1 MAGQRLTDKTAL
13 TDNPTAAD
21 LLMLVDSSDTS
32 SSAQGTS
39 KSILNKFIIQTDSKN
54 VSLDL
59 SSNPLTLVDAPGVGF
74 IIQPITITAIV
85 TYASS
90 GTSQANN
97 LYISYDS
104 STTTNYLI
112 RQRDFFK
119 DETASRTYVFGAS
132 NFTSSDGTYAGSIE
146 DKPLQIYSSVDYTG
160 DFTIQVLTTYQIV
173 KL

>member
-13 TDNPTAAD
+13 ADNPTASD
-21 LLMLVDSSDTS
+21 LLMVVDSSDTTG
-32 SSAQGTS
+32 SAEGTS
-39 KSILNKFIIQTDSKN
+39 KSILNKYVIQTDSKN

-59 SSNPLTLVDAPGVGF
+59 NSNPVNLVDAPGVGF

-85 TYASS
+85 TYVST
-90 GTSQANN
+90 GTTQANY

-104 STTTNYLI
+104 SSTTNYLA
-112 RQRDFFK
+112 RQRNFFK
-119 DETASRTYVFGAS
+119 DETASRTYIFSSDGL
-132 NFTSSDGTYAGSIE
+132 TPSDGTYAGSINN
-146 DKPLQIYSSVDYTG
+146 KPLKIYANVDFTG

>member
-1 MAGQRLTDKTAL
+1 MAGTRLTDKTAL

-21 LLMLVDSSDTS
+21 LLMVVDSSDTTG
-32 SSAQGTS
+32 SAAGTS
-39 KSILNKFIIQTDSKN
+39 KSILNKFVIQTDSKN

-59 SSNPLTLVDAPGVGF
+59 NSNPVTLVDAPGVGF

-85 TYASS
+85 TYVST
-90 GTSQANN
+90 GTPQSNY
-97 LYISYDS
+97 LYVSYDS
-104 STTTNYLI
+104 STTTNYLV

-119 DETASRTYVFGAS
+119 NESASRSYVFSSDGLAP
-132 NFTSSDGTYAGSIE
+132 SDGTYAGSIE